1 MKKVIN
7 KNKNK
12 IGNTGAKMIATGMGL
27 ALGAGAYYLLGPKS
41 KTHQKKVSGLMSKM
55 KKEIESENKKTKD
68 ISVPLYN
75 KAVDVVSTTYA
86 KEYKAHEKEIKAF
99 AKTIKGEW
107 KSVTK
112 KPIKKSTKVQKRKL

>member
-1 MKKVIN
+1 MKKII
-7 KNKNK
+7 KKKKSGISGGK
-12 IGNTGAKMIATGMGL
+12 ILATGVGM

-41 KTHQKKVSGLMSKM
+41 KTHQKKAKALMTKM
-55 KKEIESENKKTKD
+55 KKEIESEIKKTKD
-68 ISVPLYN
+68 ISMPIYN
-75 KAVDVVSTTYA
+75 KAVDVISTTYA

-112 KPIKKSTKVQKRKL
+112 KPIKESTKVSKKKSIK